1 MASPLDF
8 LRHPHPAV
16 WMLPSCGSTTL
27 PDALPGRRPAGLW
40 PAIEHAFWSLCRWT
54 QLRTVSATDV
64 ASRDGSDAAA
74 GRTRVG
80 AEG

>member
-8 LRHPHPAV
+8 LTTPAPRRV
-16 WMLPSCGSTTL
+16 DAPRCGSTTL

-40 PAIEHAFWSLCRWT
+40 PAIEHVFWSLCRWT